1 MNYVRSYFSY
11 SICDLHLNVH
21 CERGNHSMVI
31 KSVSLIIQDFLIA
44 FNNLLLIHNELWVSY
59 CIATV
64 GRKLYR
70 GALLKTFFEPANI
83 LRLHMT
89 FSKNVGGRGA
99 HASQPPTALHMYRH
113 WVSLNKMI

>member
-31 KSVSLIIQDFLIA
+31 KSGSLIIQDFLIA

-70 GALLKTFFEPANI
+70 GA
-83 LRLHMT
+83 
-89 FSKNVGGRGA
+89 SGGGGGG

-113 WVSLNKMI
+113 RVSLNKMI